1 MNLHDSPFISLRALL
16 TPFALALP
24 LALSL
29 AACDGVDDQDA
40 PNSEELIADDESE
53 DDAEAQLEV
62 PELDIA
68 DDVTPS
74 ATCSSYVS
82 IAGTVLLKDPFGTTY
97 GNVQL
102 HTGAAGCHEAFAKTT
117 VTDANV
123 AVFSRRIFTKLQY
136 RSPLNGTWIDSTDND
151 SGWTSSASVQS
162 VQSTSVPFPAGQQ
175 VRACGFIEGG
185 IAGDTTPLRC
195 TPGITL

>member
-1 MNLHDSPFISLRALL
+1 MLLHNSPFISLRALL

-40 PNSEELIADDESE
+40 PNDEELVADDEAE
-53 DDAEAQLEV
+53 DDAEGQFMV
-62 PELDIA
+62 PALDIA

-74 ATCSSYVS
+74 AACSSYVN

-102 HTGAAGCHEAFAKTT
+102 HTGAAGCREAFAKTT
-117 VTDANV
+117 VTDVYV
-123 AVFSRRIFTKLQY
+123 ADYSRRVVTKLQW
-136 RSPLNGTWIDSTDND
+136 RSTLGGAWIDSASND

-162 VQSTSVPFPAGQQ
+162 VQSTPVLFPASQQ

-185 IAGDTTPLRC
+185 ILGETTTLRC
-195 TPGITL
+195 TPGINL